1 MDADIEERERKQSRG
16 KKRVKERYTVRGSV
30 IMTVLSEHRMDLSGA
45 GEIFFFLIIVPIRR
59 IVLNDMY
66 ILSSSCSLARNQ

>member
-16 KKRVKERYTVRGSV
+16 KKRVKERYTDRGSV

-45 GEIFFFLIIVPIRR
+45 GEIFFFFDHCTDQT
-59 IVLNDMY
+59 N
-66 ILSSSCSLARNQ
+66 CFE

>member
-45 GEIFFFLIIVPIRR
+45 GDFFF
-59 IVLNDMY
+59 
-66 ILSSSCSLARNQ
+66 